1 MGDFCGF
8 YWCFVVWGVGC
19 EIEFEIFVSHFLRL
33 WRCFLFDFSW
43 VFDKGNDFEFLVCDV

>member
-19 EIEFEIFVSHFLRL
+19 EIEFEIFVSHF
-33 WRCFLFDFSW
+33 FEGVM
-43 VFDKGNDFEFLVCDV
+43 VFFV

>member
-19 EIEFEIFVSHFLRL
+19 EIEFEIFVSHFLML

-43 VFDKGNDFEFLVCDV
+43 VFR